1 MIFASPRIYTCPDIN
16 VTKDTDDE
24 LVFTTFTE
32 YNGVKDLGSLD
43 TLGILGFNEHTDV
56 KVESHTTTKIE
67 YNEDHKITSY
77 TMQLTEYIEYTRVNR
92 LNRIYYSSIKI
103 VENVYDRNS
112 FETTVFT
119 ASIIEPSSDIEDSHY
134 QFTEDD
140 FTYVKTYTT
149 TENPTSFDEIDADY
163 YILQENSN
171 SVDDELVGL
180 GLSWGNIF
188 YNLTDSL
195 YSFSMAEFS
204 NWTQNEGTFARIE
217 SSDRVNS
224 LGSHTNHH
232 SLGYEKQ
239 EDGHYTLMVKEE
251 QSPQDYTFD
260 LSNSRSFGSIT
271 FQEDGNDCYYVM
283 NGIYYMFV
291 ETEYGYKV
299 IDRRNQ
305 QYSLFS
311 SIDNQMEE
319 KELSIMND
327 QFLDLHNYFESIINY
342 KYYVPQIIINDVN
355 PFYLDK
361 IK

>member
-140 FTYVKTYTT
+140 ITYVKT
-149 TENPTSFDEIDADY
+149 
-163 YILQENSN
+163 
-171 SVDDELVGL
+171 
-180 GLSWGNIF
+180 
-188 YNLTDSL
+188 
-195 YSFSMAEFS
+195 
-204 NWTQNEGTFARIE
+204 
-217 SSDRVNS
+217 
-224 LGSHTNHH
+224 
-232 SLGYEKQ
+232 
-239 EDGHYTLMVKEE
+239 
-251 QSPQDYTFD
+251 
-260 LSNSRSFGSIT
+260 
-271 FQEDGNDCYYVM
+271 
-283 NGIYYMFV
+283 
-291 ETEYGYKV
+291 
-299 IDRRNQ
+299 
-305 QYSLFS
+305 
-311 SIDNQMEE
+311 
-319 KELSIMND
+319 
-327 QFLDLHNYFESIINY
+327 
-342 KYYVPQIIINDVN
+342 
-355 PFYLDK
+355 
-361 IK
+361 